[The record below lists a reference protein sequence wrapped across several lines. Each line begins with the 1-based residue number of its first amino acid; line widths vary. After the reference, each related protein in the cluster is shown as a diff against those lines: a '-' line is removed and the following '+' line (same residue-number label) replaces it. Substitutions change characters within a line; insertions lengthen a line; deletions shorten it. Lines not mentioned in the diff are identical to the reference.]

1 MKTFISYV
9 KEDNSVETMPAGEN
23 GKAQDP
29 LKNPSLMHNSY
40 NDSVVAA
47 KKMSSNQTDINDR
60 AYIISNKYYEQ
71 QGVKQFTVVYNKTLL
86 SLAPDWEQRGYEII
100 GWVSQADG
108 LVTRTKDGN
117 YVKDTSQ

>member
-9 KEDNSVETMPAGEN
+9 KEDTSVETMPAGEN

-40 NDSVVAA
+40 NDSVIAA
-47 KKMSSNQTDINDR
+47 RKMSSNQTDINDR
-60 AYIISNKYYEQ
+60 AYIISNKYYEK

-108 LVTRTKDGN
+108 LVTKTEDGKF
-117 YVKDTSQ
+117 VKDTSQ

>member
-9 KEDNSVETMPAGEN
+9 KEDNSAETMPAGEN

-60 AYIISNKYYEQ
+60 AYIISNKYYEK

>member
-9 KEDNSVETMPAGEN
+9 KEDNSAETMPAGGD

-40 NDSVVAA
+40 NDSVIAA
-47 KKMSSNQTDINDR
+47 RKMSSNQTDINDR

-117 YVKDTSQ
+117 YVKDNSQ

>member
-1 MKTFISYV
+1 MKTFISYI

-40 NDSVVAA
+40 NDSVIAA
-47 KKMSSNQTDINDR
+47 RKMSSNQTDINDR
-60 AYIISNKYYEQ
+60 AYIISNKYYEK

-86 SLAPDWEQRGYEII
+86 SLAPDWEQRGYKII

-117 YVKDTSQ
+117 YVKDNSQ

>member
-9 KEDNSVETMPAGEN
+9 KEDTSVETMPAGEN

-40 NDSVVAA
+40 NDSVIAA
-47 KKMSSNQTDINDR
+47 RKMSSNQTDINDR
-60 AYIISNKYYEQ
+60 AYIISNKYYEK

-86 SLAPDWEQRGYEII
+86 SLAPDWEQRGYKII

-117 YVKDTSQ
+117 YVKDNSQ

>member
-9 KEDNSVETMPAGEN
+9 KEDTSVETMPAGEN

-40 NDSVVAA
+40 NDSVIAA
-47 KKMSSNQTDINDR
+47 RKMSSNQTDINDR
-60 AYIISNKYYEQ
+60 AYIISNKYYEK

-117 YVKDTSQ
+117 YVKDNSQ

>member
-9 KEDNSVETMPAGEN
+9 KEDTSVETMPAGEN

-40 NDSVVAA
+40 NDSVIAA
-47 KKMSSNQTDINDR
+47 RKMSSNQTDINDR
-60 AYIISNKYYEQ
+60 AYIISNKYYEK

-86 SLAPDWEQRGYEII
+86 SLAPDWEQRGYKII

-117 YVKDTSQ
+117 YVKDKSQ

>member
-40 NDSVVAA
+40 NDSVIAA
-47 KKMSSNQTDINDR
+47 RKMSSNQTDINDR
-60 AYIISNKYYEQ
+60 AYIISNKYYEK

-86 SLAPDWEQRGYEII
+86 SLAPDWEQRGYEIT

>member
-9 KEDNSVETMPAGEN
+9 KEDTSVETMPAGEN
-23 GKAQDP
+23 GKAKDP

-40 NDSVVAA
+40 NDSVIAA
-47 KKMSSNQTDINDR
+47 RKMSSNQTDINDR
-60 AYIISNKYYEQ
+60 AYIISNKYYEK

-117 YVKDTSQ
+117 YVKDNSQ

>member
-9 KEDNSVETMPAGEN
+9 KEDTSVEAMPAGGG

-40 NDSVVAA
+40 NDSLLAA
-47 KKMSSNQTDINDR
+47 RKMASNQTDINDR
-60 AYIISNKYYEQ
+60 AYIISNKYYEK
-71 QGVKQFTVVYNKTLL
+71 QGVKQFTVVYNKTLI
-86 SLAPDWEQRGYEII
+86 SLAPDWEQRGYSII

-108 LVTRTKDGN
+108 LVTKTEDGKF
-117 YVKDTSQ
+117 VKDTSQ

>member
-47 KKMSSNQTDINDR
+47 KKMSSNQTDVNDR
-60 AYIISNKYYEQ
+60 AYIISNKYYDK

>member
-1 MKTFISYV
+1 MKNFSSYV
-9 KEDNSVETMPAGEN
+9 KEDNSAETMPAGGS

-40 NDSVVAA
+40 NDSVIAA
-47 KKMSSNQTDINDR
+47 RKMASNQTDINDR

-71 QGVKQFTVVYNKTLL
+71 QGVKRFTVVYNKTLL
-86 SLAPDWEQRGYEII
+86 SLAPDWEQRGYEIT

>member
-9 KEDNSVETMPAGEN
+9 KEETSVEAMPAGGG

-40 NDSVVAA
+40 NDSLLAA
-47 KKMSSNQTDINDR
+47 RKMSSNQTDINDR
-60 AYIISNKYYEQ
+60 AYIISNKYYDK

-86 SLAPDWEQRGYEII
+86 SLAPDWEQRGYEIT

-117 YVKDTSQ
+117 YVKDSSQ

>member
-9 KEDNSVETMPAGEN
+9 KEDTSVETMPAGEN
-23 GKAQDP
+23 GKAHDP

-40 NDSVVAA
+40 NDSVIAA
-47 KKMSSNQTDINDR
+47 RKMSSNQTDINDR
-60 AYIISNKYYEQ
+60 AYIISNKYYEK

-86 SLAPDWEQRGYEII
+86 SLAPDWEQRGYKII

-117 YVKDTSQ
+117 YVKDNSQ

>member
-40 NDSVVAA
+40 NDSVIAA
-47 KKMSSNQTDINDR
+47 RKMSSNQTDINDR
-60 AYIISNKYYEQ
+60 AYIISNKYYDK

-86 SLAPDWEQRGYEII
+86 SLAPDWEQRGYSII

>member
-1 MKTFISYV
+1 MKNFSSYF
-9 KEDNSVETMPAGEN
+9 KEDTSVEAMPAGGN

-40 NDSVVAA
+40 NDSVIAA
-47 KKMSSNQTDINDR
+47 RKMSSNQTDINDR
-60 AYIISNKYYEQ
+60 AYIISNKYYEK

-117 YVKDTSQ
+117 YVKDNSQ

>member
-9 KEDNSVETMPAGEN
+9 KEDNSAETMPAGGG

-29 LKNPSLMHNSY
+29 LKNPSFMHNSY
-40 NDSVVAA
+40 NDSLLAA

-60 AYIISNKYYEQ
+60 AYIISNKYYDK

-86 SLAPDWEQRGYEII
+86 SLAPDWEQRGYEIT

-117 YVKDTSQ
+117 YVKDSSQ

>member
-9 KEDNSVETMPAGEN
+9 KEETSVEAMPAGGG

-40 NDSVVAA
+40 NDSLLAA
-47 KKMSSNQTDINDR
+47 RKMSSNQTDVNDR
-60 AYIISNKYYEQ
+60 AYIISNKYYDK
-71 QGVKQFTVVYNKTLL
+71 QGVKRFTVVYNKTLI
-86 SLAPDWEQRGYEII
+86 SLAPDWEQRGYEIT

>member
-1 MKTFISYV
+1 MKTFISYI
-9 KEDNSVETMPAGEN
+9 KEDNSVETMPAGGD

-40 NDSVVAA
+40 NDSVIAA
-47 KKMSSNQTDINDR
+47 RKMSSNQTDINDR
-60 AYIISNKYYEQ
+60 AYIISNKYYEK

-86 SLAPDWEQRGYEII
+86 SLAPDWEQRGYKII

-117 YVKDTSQ
+117 YVKDNSQ

>member
-1 MKTFISYV
+1 
-9 KEDNSVETMPAGEN
+9 
-23 GKAQDP
+23 
-29 LKNPSLMHNSY
+29 
-40 NDSVVAA
+40 
-47 KKMSSNQTDINDR
+47 MSSNQTDVNDR
-60 AYIISNKYYEQ
+60 AYIISNKYYEK

>member
-1 MKTFISYV
+1 MRS
-9 KEDNSVETMPAGEN
+9 N
-23 GKAQDP
+23 
-29 LKNPSLMHNSY
+29 LKNFFVSIFLN
-40 NDSVVAA
+40 
-47 KKMSSNQTDINDR
+47 TF
-60 AYIISNKYYEQ
+60 NKYYDK

-86 SLAPDWEQRGYEII
+86 SLAPDWEQRGYEIT

>member
-9 KEDNSVETMPAGEN
+9 KEDNSAETMPAGGD

-40 NDSVVAA
+40 NDSVIAA
-47 KKMSSNQTDINDR
+47 RKMSSNQTDINDR
-60 AYIISNKYYEQ
+60 AYIISNKYYEK

-117 YVKDTSQ
+117 YVKDNSQ

>member
-9 KEDNSVETMPAGEN
+9 KEDTSVETMPAGEN

-40 NDSVVAA
+40 NDSVIAA
-47 KKMSSNQTDINDR
+47 RKMSSNQTDINDR
-60 AYIISNKYYEQ
+60 AYIISNKYYEK

-108 LVTRTKDGN
+108 LVTKTEYGKF
-117 YVKDTSQ
+117 VKDTSQ

>member
-9 KEDNSVETMPAGEN
+9 KEDTSVETMPAGEN

-40 NDSVVAA
+40 NDSVIAA
-47 KKMSSNQTDINDR
+47 RKMSSNQTGINDR
-60 AYIISNKYYEQ
+60 AYIISNKYYEK

-86 SLAPDWEQRGYEII
+86 SLAPDWEQRGYKII

-117 YVKDTSQ
+117 YVKDNSQ

>member
-100 GWVSQADG
+100 GWVSKADG

>member
-9 KEDNSVETMPAGEN
+9 KEDTSVETMPAGEN

-40 NDSVVAA
+40 NDSVIAA
-47 KKMSSNQTDINDR
+47 RKMSSNQTDINDR

-117 YVKDTSQ
+117 YVKDNSQ

>member
-1 MKTFISYV
+1 MKNFSSYV
-9 KEDNSVETMPAGEN
+9 KEDNSAETMPAGES
-23 GKAQDP
+23 GKDQDP
-29 LKNPSLMHNSY
+29 LKDPSLMHNSY
-40 NDSVVAA
+40 NDSVIAA
-47 KKMSSNQTDINDR
+47 RKMSSNQTDINDR

-86 SLAPDWEQRGYEII
+86 SLAPDWEQRGYEIT

-117 YVKDTSQ
+117 YVKDSSQ

>member
-40 NDSVVAA
+40 NDSVIAA
-47 KKMSSNQTDINDR
+47 RKMSSNQTDINDR
-60 AYIISNKYYEQ
+60 AYIISNKYYEK

>member
-40 NDSVVAA
+40 NDSVIAA
-47 KKMSSNQTDINDR
+47 RKMSSNQTDINDR
-60 AYIISNKYYEQ
+60 AYIIYNKYYEK

>member
-1 MKTFISYV
+1 
-9 KEDNSVETMPAGEN
+9 MPAGGG

-40 NDSVVAA
+40 NDSLLAA
-47 KKMSSNQTDINDR
+47 RKMSSNQTDINDR

-71 QGVKQFTVVYNKTLL
+71 QGVKRFTVVYNKTLI
-86 SLAPDWEQRGYEII
+86 SLAPDWEQRGYEIT